1 MRKDYIKN
9 NLNGAEAKAHSNKI
23 DNQFYYIR
31 AALVNPDGERL
42 DLSKGS
48 LYNISLNDNLFDPFL
63 KAEITLYN
71 DNNAIERTTPTSLN
85 SQNGFTFRGD
95 GRDVLFLEIIPLKNT
110 DKEYK
115 LEEDIKYNQVFS
127 LRNLFTV
134 IEDNDVVIEGVSYKK
149 LKLYDLDQRK
159 LKEKNLDF
167 NSINTIQFSENNS
180 LSGVPLFNLDNDER
194 GNNTGILMRELLK
207 FALVQGDEDIFYTVK
222 PGQASQQSQ
231 AKTVVDFENGSSVIN
246 YASNAYKKAIDDLNY
261 IYDLHTSNL
270 DSKDFSILKK
280 DYFTG
285 KYTLINSKSF
295 FDRAYN
301 KDSDEG
307 GTFLLEKINISGSG
321 SPKVNNAGGKS
332 PKNTPQFNEKSQALN
347 VKFFNTSFDI
357 LNEKVNT
364 KIVHEYDFKTK
375 TFNIL
380 QNDGNILNAAE
391 KFNNYYV
398 ENMKGQPKPYPS
410 LINTNLK
417 KLNFNY
423 ENIYNLYGGNKD
435 ITLSKGLN
443 KLLKSSVITNLG
455 IEVQLKGQMFRRS
468 GKFITIDRDSMD
480 PKNKFDDRFLG
491 TYFIINVDHTFMKDD
506 LYINRIYAV
515 KTYYFDN
522 LKFNDNLD

>member
-9 NLNGAEAKAHSNKI
+9 RLNGSEAKAHSSKI

-31 AALVNPDGERL
+31 AALVNPDGDRL

-48 LYNISLNDNLFDPFL
+48 MYNISLTDNLFDPFL

-71 DNNAIERTTPTSLN
+71 DNNAIERTVPTPQNT
-85 SQNGFTFRGD
+85 QNGFTFRGD
-95 GRDVLFLEIIPLKNT
+95 GRDVLFLEIIPLKST
-110 DKEYK
+110 DKDYK
-115 LEEDIKYNQVFS
+115 LEESKEYNQVFS

-134 IEDNDVVIEGVSYKK
+134 IEDTDVIIEGATYKR
-149 LKLYDLDQRK
+149 LKLYDLDERK

-167 NSINTIQFSENNS
+167 NSIDTIQFSKNNS
-180 LSGVPLFNLDNDER
+180 LSGVPLFNLDDDER
-194 GNNTGILMRELLK
+194 ANNTGILMRELLK
-207 FALVQGDEDIFYTVK
+207 FTLVQGDDDIFYTVK
-222 PGQASQQSQ
+222 RGTRNGSEA
-231 AKTVVDFENGSSVIN
+231 ADYIDFENGSSVIN

-261 IYDLHTSNL
+261 IYDIHNSNL

-301 KDSDEG
+301 KDTGEG
-307 GTFLLEKINISGSG
+307 GTFLLEKINISGAG
-321 SPKVNNAGGKS
+321 SPKVNDAGGKS
-332 PKNTPQFNEKSQALN
+332 PRNTPQFNEKSQALN
-347 VKFFNTSFDI
+347 VRFFNTSFDL
-357 LNEKVNT
+357 LNEKINT
-364 KIVHEYDFKTK
+364 KIVHEYNFKTK
-375 TFNIL
+375 TFNIM
-380 QNDGNILNAAE
+380 QHDSNIISSKE

-398 ENMKGQPKPYPS
+398 QNMKGKQTPYPS
-410 LINTNLK
+410 QITTNIK

-443 KLLKSSVITNLG
+443 KLLKSSIITNLG
-455 IEVQLKGQMFRRS
+455 VELQLKGQMFRRS
-468 GKFITIDRDSMD
+468 GKFITLDRDSLD

-491 TYFIINVDHTFMKDD
+491 TYFIINVEHTFIKDD
-506 LYINRIYAV
+506 IYINKIFAV

-522 LKFNDNLD
+522 IPFNENLD

>member
-1 MRKDYIKN
+1 MRKDYIRN

-31 AALVNPDGERL
+31 AALVNPDGDRL

-48 LYNISLNDNLFDPFL
+48 LYNISLTDDLFDPFL

-85 SQNGFTFRGD
+85 TQKGFTFRGD
-95 GRDVLFLEIIPLKNT
+95 GRDVLFLEIIPLKTT

-115 LEEDIKYNQVFS
+115 LEESKEYNSVFS

-134 IEDNDVVIEGVSYKK
+134 IEDT
-149 LKLYDLDQRK
+149 
-159 LKEKNLDF
+159 EKNLDF

-180 LSGVPLFNLDNDER
+180 LSGVPLFNLDDDER
-194 GNNTGILMRELLK
+194 ANNTGILMRELLK
-207 FALVQGDEDIFYTVK
+207 FTLVQGDDDIFYTDRS
-222 PGQASQQSQ
+222 SQSSDGNINYI
-231 AKTVVDFENGSSVIN
+231 DFENGSSVIN
-246 YASNAYKKAIDDLNY
+246 YASNAYKRAIDDLNY
-261 IYDLHTSNL
+261 IYNIHNSNL

-285 KYTLINSKSF
+285 KYT
-295 FDRAYN
+295 
-301 KDSDEG
+301 
-307 GTFLLEKINISGSG
+307 
-321 SPKVNNAGGKS
+321 
-332 PKNTPQFNEKSQALN
+332 KNTPQFNEKSQALN
-347 VKFFNTSFDI
+347 VRFFNTSFDI

-364 KIVHEYDFKTK
+364 KIVHEYDFKNK
-375 TFNIL
+375 TFNIM
-380 QNDGNILNAAE
+380 QKESNIINAKE
-391 KFNNYYV
+391 KFDNYYV
-398 ENMKGQPKPYPS
+398 KNMKGERKPFPS
-410 LINTNLK
+410 QITTNLK

-423 ENIYNLYGGNKD
+423 ENIYNLYGGNSN

-443 KLLKSSVITNLG
+443 KLLKSSIITNLG
-455 IEVQLKGQMFRRS
+455 IEVQLKGQMFRRA
-468 GKFITIDRDSMD
+468 GKFITIDRDSLD

-491 TYFIINVDHTFMKDD
+491 TYFIINVDHTFIKDD

-522 LKFNDNLD
+522 LKFNENLD

>member
-1 MRKDYIKN
+1 
-9 NLNGAEAKAHSNKI
+9 
-23 DNQFYYIR
+23 
-31 AALVNPDGERL
+31 
-42 DLSKGS
+42 
-48 LYNISLNDNLFDPFL
+48 L

-85 SQNGFTFRGD
+85 TQKGFTFRGD
-95 GRDVLFLEIIPLKNT
+95 GRDVLFLEIIPLKST

-115 LEEDIKYNQVFS
+115 LEESKEYNSVFS

-134 IEDNDVVIEGVSYKK
+134 IEDTDVIIDGVTYKK
-149 LKLYDLDQRK
+149 LKLYDLDERK

-180 LSGVPLFNLDNDER
+180 LSGVPLFNLDDDER
-194 GNNTGILMRELLK
+194 ANNTGILMRELLK
-207 FALVQGDEDIFYTVK
+207 FTLVQGDDDIFYTDRS
-222 PGQASQQSQ
+222 SQSSDGNINYI
-231 AKTVVDFENGSSVIN
+231 DFENGSSVIN
-246 YASNAYKKAIDDLNY
+246 YASNAYKRAIDDLNY
-261 IYDLHTSNL
+261 IYNIHNSNL

-285 KYTLINSKSF
+285 KYTLINAKSF

-301 KDSDEG
+301 KDKDEG
-307 GTFLLEKINISGSG
+307 GTFLIEKINISGAG
-321 SPKVNNAGGKS
+321 NLKVNNAGGKS

-347 VKFFNTSFDI
+347 VRFFNTSFDI

-364 KIVHEYDFKTK
+364 KIVHEYDFKNK
-375 TFNIL
+375 TFNIM
-380 QNDGNILNAAE
+380 QKESNIINAKE
-391 KFNNYYV
+391 KFDNYYV
-398 ENMKGQPKPYPS
+398 QNMKGERKPFPS
-410 LINTNLK
+410 QITTNLK

-423 ENIYNLYGGNKD
+423 ENIYNLYGGNSN

-443 KLLKSSVITNLG
+443 KLLKSSIITNLG
-455 IEVQLKGQMFRRS
+455 IEVQLKGQMFRRA
-468 GKFITIDRDSMD
+468 GKFITIDRDSLD

-491 TYFIINVDHTFMKDD
+491 TYFIINVDHTFIKDD

-522 LKFNDNLD
+522 LKFNENLD

>member
-1 MRKDYIKN
+1 MRKDYIRN

-31 AALVNPDGERL
+31 AALVNPDGDRL

-48 LYNISLNDNLFDPFL
+48 LYNISLTDDLFDPFL

-85 SQNGFTFRGD
+85 TQKGFTFRGD
-95 GRDVLFLEIIPLKNT
+95 GRDVLFLEIIPLKTT

-115 LEEDIKYNQVFS
+115 LEESKEYNSVFS

-134 IEDNDVVIEGVSYKK
+134 IEDTDVIIDGVTYKK
-149 LKLYDLDQRK
+149 LKLYDLDERK

-180 LSGVPLFNLDNDER
+180 LSGVPLFNLDDDER
-194 GNNTGILMRELLK
+194 ANNTGILMRELLK
-207 FALVQGDEDIFYTVK
+207 FTLVQGDDDIFYTDRS
-222 PGQASQQSQ
+222 SQSSDGNINYI
-231 AKTVVDFENGSSVIN
+231 DFENGSSVIN
-246 YASNAYKKAIDDLNY
+246 YASNAYKRAIDDLNY
-261 IYDLHTSNL
+261 IYNIHNSNL

-285 KYTLINSKSF
+285 KYTLINAKSF

-301 KDSDEG
+301 KDKDEG
-307 GTFLLEKINISGSG
+307 GTFLIEKINISGAG
-321 SPKVNNAGGKS
+321 SLKVNNAGGKS

-347 VKFFNTSFDI
+347 VRFFNTSFDI

-364 KIVHEYDFKTK
+364 KIVHEYDFKNK
-375 TFNIL
+375 TFNIM
-380 QNDGNILNAAE
+380 QKESNIINAKE
-391 KFNNYYV
+391 KFDNYYV
-398 ENMKGQPKPYPS
+398 KNMKGERKPFPS
-410 LINTNLK
+410 QITTNLK

-423 ENIYNLYGGNKD
+423 ENIYNLYGGNSN

-443 KLLKSSVITNLG
+443 KLLKSSIITNLG
-455 IEVQLKGQMFRRS
+455 IEVQLKGQMFRRA
-468 GKFITIDRDSMD
+468 GKFITIDRDSLD

-491 TYFIINVDHTFMKDD
+491 TYFIINVDHTFIKDD

-515 KTYYFDN
+515 KTYYVDN
-522 LKFNDNLD
+522 LKFNENLD

>member
-1 MRKDYIKN
+1 MRKDYIRN

-31 AALVNPDGERL
+31 AALVNPDGDRL

-48 LYNISLNDNLFDPFL
+48 LYNISLTDDLFDPFL

-85 SQNGFTFRGD
+85 TQKGFTFRGD
-95 GRDVLFLEIIPLKNT
+95 GRDVLFLEIIPLKTT

-115 LEEDIKYNQVFS
+115 LEESKEYNSVFS

-134 IEDNDVVIEGVSYKK
+134 IEDTDVIIDGVTYKK
-149 LKLYDLDQRK
+149 LKLYDLDERK

-180 LSGVPLFNLDNDER
+180 LSGVPLFNLDDDER
-194 GNNTGILMRELLK
+194 ANNTGILMRELLK
-207 FALVQGDEDIFYTVK
+207 FTLVQGDDDIFYTDRS
-222 PGQASQQSQ
+222 SQSSDGNINYI
-231 AKTVVDFENGSSVIN
+231 DFENGSSVIN
-246 YASNAYKKAIDDLNY
+246 YASNAYKRAIDDLNY
-261 IYDLHTSNL
+261 IYNIHNSNL

-285 KYTLINSKSF
+285 KYTLINAKSF

-301 KDSDEG
+301 KDKDEG
-307 GTFLLEKINISGSG
+307 GTFLIEKINISGAG
-321 SPKVNNAGGKS
+321 SLKVNNAGGKS

-347 VKFFNTSFDI
+347 VRFFNTSFDI

-364 KIVHEYDFKTK
+364 KIVHEYDFKNK
-375 TFNIL
+375 TFNIM
-380 QNDGNILNAAE
+380 QKESNIINAKE
-391 KFNNYYV
+391 KFDNYYV
-398 ENMKGQPKPYPS
+398 KNMKGERKPFPS
-410 LINTNLK
+410 QITTNLK

-423 ENIYNLYGGNKD
+423 ENIYNLYGGNSN

-443 KLLKSSVITNLG
+443 KLLKSSIITNLG
-455 IEVQLKGQMFRRS
+455 IEVQLKGQMFRRA
-468 GKFITIDRDSMD
+468 GKFITIDRDSLD

-491 TYFIINVDHTFMKDD
+491 TYFIINVDHTFIKDD

-522 LKFNDNLD
+522 IPFNENLD

>member
-1 MRKDYIKN
+1 MRKDYIRN

-31 AALVNPDGERL
+31 AALVNPDGDRL

-48 LYNISLNDNLFDPFL
+48 LYNISLTDDLFDPFL

-85 SQNGFTFRGD
+85 TQKGFTFRGD
-95 GRDVLFLEIIPLKNT
+95 GRDVLFLEIIPLKTT

-115 LEEDIKYNQVFS
+115 LEESKEYNSVFS

-134 IEDNDVVIEGVSYKK
+134 IEDTDVIIDGVTYKK
-149 LKLYDLDQRK
+149 LKLYDLDERK

-180 LSGVPLFNLDNDER
+180 LSGVPLFNLDDDER
-194 GNNTGILMRELLK
+194 ANNTGILMRELLK
-207 FALVQGDEDIFYTVK
+207 FTLVQGDDDIFYTDRS
-222 PGQASQQSQ
+222 SQSSDGNINYI
-231 AKTVVDFENGSSVIN
+231 DFENGSSVIN
-246 YASNAYKKAIDDLNY
+246 YASNAYKRAIDDLNY
-261 IYDLHTSNL
+261 IYNIHNSNL

-285 KYTLINSKSF
+285 KYTLINAKSF

-301 KDSDEG
+301 KDKDEG
-307 GTFLLEKINISGSG
+307 GTFLIEKINISGAG
-321 SPKVNNAGGKS
+321 SLKVNNAGGKS

-347 VKFFNTSFDI
+347 VRFFNTSFDI

-364 KIVHEYDFKTK
+364 KIVHEYDFKNK
-375 TFNIL
+375 TFNIM
-380 QNDGNILNAAE
+380 QKESNIINAKE
-391 KFNNYYV
+391 KFDNYYV
-398 ENMKGQPKPYPS
+398 KNMKGERKPFPS
-410 LINTNLK
+410 QITTNLK

-423 ENIYNLYGGNKD
+423 ENIYNLYGGNSN

-443 KLLKSSVITNLG
+443 KLLKSSIITNLG
-455 IEVQLKGQMFRRS
+455 IEVQLKGQMFRRA
-468 GKFITIDRDSMD
+468 GKFITIDRDSLD

-491 TYFIINVDHTFMKDD
+491 TYFIINVDHTFIKDD

-522 LKFNDNLD
+522 LKFNENLD